1 LTTDRA
7 ANLEPHDPLDHI
19 RRRRW
24 RAFVVEFV
32 RLRMT
37 GHDVDGVAGKAAG
50 FAFHGFSRPESA
62 LRKGCA
68 LLADARIV
76 AAITS
81 RLPAR
86 AVEA

>member
-1 LTTDRA
+1 MVSAID
-7 ANLEPHDPLDHI
+7 DPLEHI

-37 GHDVDGVAGKAAG
+37 CHDVDDAAGKAAG
-50 FAFHGFSRPESA
+50 FAFQGFSRPEAA
-62 LRKGCA
+62 LRKGRA
-68 LLADARIV
+68 LLTDPRV
-76 AAITS
+76 AAAIAS
-81 RLPAR
+81 RLPVR